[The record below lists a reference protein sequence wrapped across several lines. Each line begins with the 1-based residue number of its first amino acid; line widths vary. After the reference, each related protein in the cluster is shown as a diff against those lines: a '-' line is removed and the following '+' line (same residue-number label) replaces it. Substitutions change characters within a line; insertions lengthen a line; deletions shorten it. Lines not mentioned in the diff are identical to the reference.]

1 MSNETKEKVQKETEE
16 YKEIKCCECSISNK
30 LKMNFSINKGVANSL
45 GKIKKLDLYLKS
57 LTRKYF
63 PWIRDLDVKMKPNMY
78 QKKTIKF
85 LYNLVYDLKSRS
97 NQRKVINLTRK
108 T

>member
-1 MSNETKEKVQKETEE
+1 M
-16 YKEIKCCECSISNK
+16 
-30 LKMNFSINKGVANSL
+30 

-78 QKKTIKF
+78 QKKTVKF

-108 T
+108 HKELFVATPPPHTHTYNTL